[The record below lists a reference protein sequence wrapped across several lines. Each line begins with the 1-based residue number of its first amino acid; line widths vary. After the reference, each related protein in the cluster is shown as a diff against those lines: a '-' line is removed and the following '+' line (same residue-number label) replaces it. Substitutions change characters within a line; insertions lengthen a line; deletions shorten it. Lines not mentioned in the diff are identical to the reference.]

1 MKLSDKSHN
10 IFSPAILAWVFPI
23 LLIIPNIALAITE
36 LDPFLVKATD
46 IVLPLGVY
54 YGLMALS
61 VKVPRTV
68 LWCLPLM
75 VLAAFQIV
83 LLYLYGESIIAIDM
97 FINVVTSN
105 PKEISELLGNLLI
118 AIFTVVVIYLPPI
131 VWAVVAAVRKMAL
144 RPSALPALRRAGLTL
159 SSAGFVLLAAC
170 FITVPKY
177 DVTRDIFPVNVI
189 YNMCQAVVRTADTAN
204 YSETSAGYDYHARSV
219 HDAVMPEVYIM
230 VIGETSR
237 ADNWQLFGYDRPTN
251 PKLSRRDGLVTFPKT
266 LSQSNTTHKSVPML
280 ISPLDATSF
289 GDSICLIKGIPAAFR
304 QAGFSTAFISNQRR
318 NHSFIDFFGETAD
331 SVVFIRDSI
340 DDCSDMLL
348 IDRLERFIASDSNAK
363 KFIIL
368 HCYGSHFNYR
378 ERYTCDHARFLPDD
392 ASEASLSNRQA
403 LVNAYDNT
411 IVFTDDL
418 LARIID
424 SLDSLDVA
432 SAMIYT
438 SDHGEDIFD
447 DPRGRFLHAS
457 PTPTFRQLHVPY
469 LIWTSDEYR
478 SLYPEKVAAASANS
492 NRQIASGSTMFDTI
506 LSLAG
511 ISSDKYR
518 ADRDLCSP
526 DFRESP
532 RLYLNDYNEAV
543 PLGESGL
550 RSYDIQKAKSEN
562 ILIE

>member
-36 LDPFLVKATD
+36 LDPFIVKATD

-131 VWAVVAAVRKMAL
+131 VWAVMAAVRKMAL
-144 RPSALPALRRAGLTL
+144 RPSALPALRRTGLTL
-159 SSAGFVLLAAC
+159 SSVGVVLLGSC
-170 FITVPKY
+170 FFTVPKY

-204 YSETSAGYDYHARSV
+204 YSETSAGYNYHARSV
-219 HDAVMPEVYIM
+219 HDDVMPEVYVM

-340 DDCSDMLL
+340 DDSSDMLL
-348 IDRLERFIASDSNAK
+348 IDRLERFIASESNAK

-378 ERYTCDHARFLPDD
+378 ERYTRDHARFLPDD

-411 IVFTDDL
+411 IIFTDDL

-469 LIWTSDEYR
+469 LIWTSEEYR
-478 SLYPEKVAAASANS
+478 SLFPEKVAAASANS
-492 NRQIASGSTMFDTI
+492 NRQIASGATMFDTI

-550 RSYDIQKAKSEN
+550 RSYDLQKAKLEN
-562 ILIE
+562 ISIE

>member
-289 GDSICLIKGIPAAFR
+289 GDSICLVKGIPAAFR

-378 ERYTCDHARFLPDD
+378 ERYTRDHARFLPDD

-411 IVFTDDL
+411 IIFTDDL

-518 ADRDLCSP
+518 ANRDLCSP

-562 ILIE
+562 ISIE

>member
-144 RPSALPALRRAGLTL
+144 CPSALPALRRTGLTL
-159 SSAGFVLLAAC
+159 SSAGFVLLATC

-219 HDAVMPEVYIM
+219 HDAAMPEVYVM

-378 ERYTCDHARFLPDD
+378 ERYTRDHARFLPDD

-411 IVFTDDL
+411 IIFTDDL

-478 SLYPEKVAAASANS
+478 SLFPEKVAAASANS

-562 ILIE
+562 ISIE

>member
-144 RPSALPALRRAGLTL
+144 RPSALPALRRTGLTL
-159 SSAGFVLLAAC
+159 SSVGVVLLATC

-340 DDCSDMLL
+340 DDSSDMLL

-378 ERYTCDHARFLPDD
+378 ERYTRDHARFLPDD

-411 IVFTDDL
+411 IIFTDDL

-478 SLYPEKVAAASANS
+478 SLFPEKVAAASANS

-562 ILIE
+562 ISIE